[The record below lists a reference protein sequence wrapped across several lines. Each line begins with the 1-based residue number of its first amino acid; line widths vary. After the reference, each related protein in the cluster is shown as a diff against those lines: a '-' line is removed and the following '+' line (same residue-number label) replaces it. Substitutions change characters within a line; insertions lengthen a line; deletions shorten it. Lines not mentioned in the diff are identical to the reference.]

1 MFSMYICSLQ
11 DVTVA
16 YVFVYLCSNNE
27 VRSYNIICIYISII
41 ILCVVYYIIIIIMHI
56 QALMFI

>member
-11 DVTVA
+11 CVAVA

-27 VRSYNIICIYISII
+27 VAIILFVYIYI
-41 ILCVVYYIIIIIMHI
+41 
-56 QALMFI
+56 